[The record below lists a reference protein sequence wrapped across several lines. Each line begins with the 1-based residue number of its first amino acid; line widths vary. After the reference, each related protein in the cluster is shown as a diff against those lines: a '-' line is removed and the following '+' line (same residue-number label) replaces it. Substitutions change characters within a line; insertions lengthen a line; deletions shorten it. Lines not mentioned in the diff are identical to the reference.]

1 MEHLISIIN
10 TWQFNVI
17 MGLIFSVFY
26 NQFYKLAVTGIKKDG
41 ISTVILEVI
50 GGLSLL
56 LIIPFYNFK
65 FNLNLKIFGLFIVS
79 VIFYTITD
87 RIQTTVRKNLE
98 VSIFSIVNQLSKV
111 IMILYGILL
120 FKESVFLI
128 KIIGAGLIIF
138 GNIFLF
144 YKNGKFTI
152 NKYIWL
158 SSIGSFCLAT
168 AMIIDVNLSQN
179 FNIPFYIMIT
189 MLVPGIFNFIF
200 AECTVGDVIQEFN
213 SERKKF
219 YLITGFVWGF
229 VIFFTIRSMQLG
241 KVSFVV
247 PLLATTV
254 LFNVLISS
262 VFQNEKSNLIK
273 KIIAAAIVILGIC
286 LTVF

>member
-200 AECTVGDVIQEFN
+200 ADGI
-213 SERKKF
+213 
-219 YLITGFVWGF
+219 
-229 VIFFTIRSMQLG
+229 
-241 KVSFVV
+241 
-247 PLLATTV
+247 
-254 LFNVLISS
+254 IS
-262 VFQNEKSNLIK
+262 N
-273 KIIAAAIVILGIC
+273 IC
-286 LTVF
+286 LI